1 MIVKRIYCPEIIYST
16 SYPYFT
22 SKGLVVWVLDS
33 QYRVHRFKNSGWLQ
47 ADSDF
52 DPSLVNQMKIRK
64 SWNLVTQRKLSP
76 CSGSVSQR
84 QLNHGFCPTQIIMG
98 GWGGGGEGGG
108 GLNLKIWQ
116 NFVGQ
121 NFFLDL
127 WVDKPLWESWNNMRG
142 IIFITII
149 SLFHFSFL

>member
-1 MIVKRIYCPEIIYST
+1 MIVKTIYCPEIIYGT
-16 SYPYFT
+16 NYPYFK
-22 SKGLVVWVLDS
+22 SKDLVVWVLDS
-33 QYRVHRFKNSGWLQ
+33 QYRVHRFKNNGWLQ

-64 SWNLVTQRKLSP
+64 SWNLVTQRKPSP

-84 QLNHGFCPTQIIMG
+84 KLNHGFCPILIIMG
-98 GWGGGGEGGG
+98 GRGGGGGV
-108 GLNLKIWQ
+108 NLKICQ

-127 WVDKPLWESWNNMRG
+127 RMDKPLWRSWNNMGG
-142 IIFITII
+142 IIFITMI